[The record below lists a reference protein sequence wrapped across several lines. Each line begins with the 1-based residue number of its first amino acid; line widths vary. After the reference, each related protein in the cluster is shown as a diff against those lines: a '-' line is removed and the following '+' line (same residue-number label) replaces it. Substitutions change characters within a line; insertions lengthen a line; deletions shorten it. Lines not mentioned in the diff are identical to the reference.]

1 MEQTIP
7 INLLNINDNTN
18 EECMIC
24 KEELSS
30 QPCYTLPECK
40 HTYHTSCLV
49 SWFRNGDNRCPYC
62 GNKGINNKCIN
73 VEHSYSWRR
82 FRYNHLCIQGF
93 ENQYINDLKKFM
105 NNKKNIDNPNAIK
118 LKKNFEKIKKLE
130 NTLRENNNSY
140 KTYKEKI
147 KKEPILHSEYKKTV
161 DQFRNNKHKLSRQI
175 RVERFKLINNN
186 YIVPLIV
193 PTPVNIN

>member
-1 MEQTIP
+1 MEETIH
-7 INLLNINDNTN
+7 INLLNINHDIT

-24 KEELSS
+24 KQELSS

-73 VEHSYSWRR
+73 EDHNYSWRR
-82 FRYNHLCIQGF
+82 QRYNYLCVQGF

-118 LKKNFEKIKKLE
+118 LKKSFEKIKKLE
-130 NTLRENNNSY
+130 DTLRETNNSY
-140 KTYKEKI
+140 KIYKEKI
-147 KKEPILHSEYKKTV
+147 KKEPVLHAEYKKMV
-161 DQFRNNKHKLSRQI
+161 GQFRNNKYKLSRQI
-175 RVERFKLINNN
+175 RLERFKLINNN

-193 PTPVNIN
+193 PTPVNIH

>member
-1 MEQTIP
+1 MEETIP
-7 INLLNINDNTN
+7 INLLNINTN

-24 KEELSS
+24 KEELSC

-62 GNKGINNKCIN
+62 GNKGINNKCIEEN
-73 VEHSYSWRR
+73 SFSWRR
-82 FRYNHLCIQGF
+82 SRYNHLCIQGF
-93 ENQYINDLKKFM
+93 ENQYISDLKKFM
-105 NNKKNIDNPNAIK
+105 NNKKNMNNPCAIK
-118 LKKNFEKIKKLE
+118 LKKNFEKIKNLE
-130 NTLRENNNSY
+130 YTLRENNNLY

-147 KKEPILHSEYKKTV
+147 KKTPILHSEYKKTIG
-161 DQFRNNKHKLSRQI
+161 QFRISKYKLSRQI

-186 YIVPLIV
+186 YIIPLIV
-193 PTPVNIN
+193 PTPVNIH

>member
-7 INLLNINDNTN
+7 INLLNINDNTS

-62 GNKGINNKCIN
+62 GNKGINNTCN
-73 VEHSYSWRR
+73 ENHNYSWRKQ
-82 FRYNHLCIQGF
+82 RYNYLCIEGF
-93 ENQYINDLKKFM
+93 ENQYINDLKKYM
-105 NNKKNIDNPNAIK
+105 NNKKNITNPFAIK
-118 LKKNFEKIKKLE
+118 LKKNFEKIKKIE
-130 NTLRENNNSY
+130 DTLRENNKSY

-147 KKEPILHSEYKKTV
+147 KNEPVLHSEYKKIV
-161 DQFRNNKHKLSRQI
+161 RQFKNNKHKLSRQI

-193 PTPVNIN
+193 PTSVNIH